1 MRPYALLL
9 FHRVVHINTYKPLST
24 DWAGTVGRAYD
35 YCHNYVRGNFEGG
48 GGGPM
53 EQLGYSSADVSY
65 PQPVDKSVDKG
76 GVIHNVRTKLS
87 TGLSP

>member
-1 MRPYALLL
+1 
-9 FHRVVHINTYKPLST
+9 
-24 DWAGTVGRAYD
+24 
-35 YCHNYVRGNFEGG
+35 
-48 GGGPM
+48 M
-53 EQLGYSSADVSY
+53 EQLGSVSAGVAY